1 MAQYARMRWEGRRLW
16 TQSGK
21 RRAARGL
28 ELALEHVLA
37 ESNKIVPL
45 EESILQKSGRVA
57 LDEATLEGVITY
69 DTPYAV
75 RQHEE
80 LSWKHAPGR
89 QAKYLETAI
98 NNNREASLRIMRDEL
113 RSWMRR

>member
-1 MAQYARMRWEGRRLW
+1 MAQNYVMHWYGRRLW
-16 TQSGK
+16 TQGGR

-28 ELALEHVLA
+28 RLALEHVLA

-45 EESILQKSGRVA
+45 DEGTLERSGKTSIN
-57 LDEATLEGVITY
+57 EATLTGAVSY

-80 LSWKHAPGR
+80 MDWRHAPGR
-89 QAKYLETAI
+89 QAKYLETAM
-98 NNNREASLRIMRDEL
+98 NTNRQECLRIMQAEL
-113 RSWMRR
+113 RRWLRG